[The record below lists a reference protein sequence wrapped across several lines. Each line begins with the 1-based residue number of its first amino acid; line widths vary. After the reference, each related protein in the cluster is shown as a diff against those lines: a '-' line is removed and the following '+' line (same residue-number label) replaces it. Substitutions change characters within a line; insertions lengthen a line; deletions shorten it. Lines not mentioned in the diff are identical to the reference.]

1 MGRWWVAGLVVVGC
15 GSSDAVLR
23 ESEVFVEPD
32 TGFYVADH
40 DVPVE
45 TLAEA
50 LALEDPVV
58 ESSGEALTVAQVN
71 GHDDVWPRT
80 ARKSLTYCIDRS
92 AFGAAASAVDKAVG
106 EAAADWE
113 KSADVQFV
121 HSAQEDGRCSRF
133 NTSVVFHVR
142 PVKGRSYLARSFF
155 PSQRRAVRE
164 LLIDATALPPPQ
176 PWSLTGVVRHEL
188 GHVLGLRHEHTRL
201 RSNPC
206 FEDEQWRAVTPY
218 DRRSVMHYPQCAGV
232 KSGDLVLTDLDRRGA
247 ATLYP

>member
-15 GSSDAVLR
+15 GGSDAVIR

-32 TGFYVADH
+32 TGLYVADH

-58 ESSGEALTVAQVN
+58 STGEALTVAQVN
-71 GHDDVWPRT
+71 GRDDLWPRT
-80 ARKSLTYCIDRS
+80 SRQSLTYCID
-92 AFGAAASAVDKAVG
+92 AVGFGAAASSV
-106 EAAADWE
+106 AAALTQASADWE
-113 KSADVQFV
+113 KSANVHFV
-121 HSAQEDGRCSRF
+121 HAAGEDARCTRSNGEVMF
-133 NTSVVFHVR
+133 DVR
-142 PVKGRSYLARSFF
+142 PVKGRAYLARSFF
-155 PSQRRAVRE
+155 PSQGRAVRE
-164 LLIDATALPPPQ
+164 LLIDQTALPPPK

-206 FEDEQWRAVTPY
+206 FEDSDWRAVTPY

-232 KSGDLVLTDLDRRGA
+232 KSGDLLLTDLDRQGI